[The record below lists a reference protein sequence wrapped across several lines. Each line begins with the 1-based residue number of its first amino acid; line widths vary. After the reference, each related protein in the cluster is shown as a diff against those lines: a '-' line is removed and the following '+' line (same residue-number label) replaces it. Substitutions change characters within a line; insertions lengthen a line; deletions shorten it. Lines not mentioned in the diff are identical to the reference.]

1 MQTVFTIATWQ
12 NITPSQ
18 AFKLRDWTL
27 ANRTT
32 ILDDSSTHPGL
43 RFAFTMHEIALDL
56 LILLGGVWLV
66 AVTLRPLGLPTIMGE
81 LIVGVL
87 LGPAVFGWI
96 QPGELIQLLAEI
108 GIFFLMFHAG
118 VETQPLEFFQALKR
132 SMGVAV
138 VGAIVPFTVSF
149 SVALLFGLSMVGAT
163 FVALTMTATA
173 VVITLKSLKD
183 LGLANTRVARVIVA
197 SCVIDD
203 LLTLIFFGLVIGV
216 LSGGEFEPMIL
227 LITLGKVLGFVAVAV
242 VLGKYVYPR
251 LSLPFRSEG
260 GKGFTFVLVMA
271 LALGLFAEAIGLHI
285 ILGAYLAGLFFEEK
299 VAHPNLVRIVKDR
312 AYGIAYS
319 FLGPIF
325 FISLGFSITFD
336 ISLSTIGFI
345 LVLTAVVI
353 VGQILSAG
361 GMALRMGMPKLEALT
376 VGVGMCGR
384 AEIAFILASLALAQ
398 GAIDKP
404 VFSALIFTA
413 FVLNLFT
420 PLALKGCAIL
430 LEGKAMPQADAL
442 SGLVQ
447 IDTFGAPLVDERY
460 DGKLRHEL
468 PRVEDAVVIY
478 GYGPE
483 VATLMEELEGRGIA
497 TVIIEEDEASARRL
511 HARGVSVVQAS
522 IAEGD
527 LDLRPLLKARALV
540 ANGDDEYNATLALSA
555 RELGFEGPI
564 VALIDNPNRRAPL
577 QLAGATAAFT
587 PTHVLAAA
595 VAVRASAQIGP
606 RITGVQPLGNL
617 LEVVE
622 VRVHDESS
630 LAHKTLAEA
639 GIHTQTGVHI
649 VGQWS
654 EGMLT
659 SAPAADEP
667 LQPGMILIGAGSP
680 DSINRLS
687 EIARPIKKE
696 GRIVVAGYGDVGSKL
711 VEMLTDA
718 GEDVCVIDTREMPN
732 VDVVGDVLDSS
743 VLERAG
749 LADARVV
756 ILAGENDSATLL
768 AATVVRDFAPEVP
781 IIACA
786 MLEENVNRLQQG
798 GADFALSV
806 SQVAGQLLA
815 HHILG
820 KMVSQQA
827 HIKLVKHPAAQL
839 AGHHP
844 FESGIDETNQCR
856 IVAVERNGEI
866 IMDLPATFVLAADDD
881 IYVCGTVDALNQ
893 FYDSFQQDQSSSVPA
908 AI

>member
-1 MQTVFTIATWQ
+1 
-12 NITPSQ
+12 
-18 AFKLRDWTL
+18 
-27 ANRTT
+27 
-32 ILDDSSTHPGL
+32 
-43 RFAFTMHEIALDL
+43 MHEIALDL

-81 LIVGVL
+81 LIVGVV
-87 LGPAVFGWI
+87 LGPAVLGWI

-132 SMGVAV
+132 SLGVAI
-138 VGAIVPFTVSF
+138 VGAIVPFTASF
-149 SVALLFGLSMVGAT
+149 GIALLFGLDLVGAT
-163 FVALTMTATA
+163 FVGLTMTATA

-183 LGLANTRVARVIVA
+183 LGLANTQVARVIIA

-227 LITLGKVLGFVAVAV
+227 LVTAAKVLGFVAVAV
-242 VLGKYVYPR
+242 VMGKYVYPR
-251 LSLPFRSEG
+251 LTLPFRSEG

-336 ISLSTIGFI
+336 ISLSTVGFI
-345 LVLTAVVI
+345 LVLTTVVI
-353 VGQILSAG
+353 IGQILSAG
-361 GMALRMGMPKLEALT
+361 SMALRMGLPRLEALT

-384 AEIAFILASLALAQ
+384 AEIAFILAALALAQ

-430 LEGKAMPQADAL
+430 LEGKAVPQADAL
-442 SGLVQ
+442 SGLIQ

-460 DGKLRHEL
+460 DGKLLHEL

-483 VATLMEELEGRGIA
+483 VASLMEELDGRGIE
-497 TVIIEEDEASARRL
+497 TLVIEEDEVTARRL

-522 IAEGD
+522 VAEGD
-527 LDLRPLLKARALV
+527 LDLRPLVKARALV

-555 RELGFEGPI
+555 RELGFGGPI

-622 VRVHDESS
+622 VRIHDESS
-630 LAHKTLAEA
+630 LAHKTLAES
-639 GIHTQTGVHI
+639 GVHSQTGVHI
-649 VGQWS
+649 VGQWTD
-654 EGMLT
+654 GMLT
-659 SAPAADEP
+659 AAPAADEP
-667 LQPGMILIGAGSP
+667 LQPGMILIGAGSS
-680 DSINRLS
+680 DSIKRLS

-718 GEDVCVIDTREMPN
+718 EEDVCVIDTREIPN

-768 AATVVRDFAPEVP
+768 AATVVRDFAPDVP

-786 MLEENVNRLQQG
+786 ALEENVARLQQG

-820 KMVSQQA
+820 KMVSRQA

-844 FESGIDETNQCR
+844 LESSIDESRQCR
-856 IVAVERNGEI
+856 IVAVERDGEVM
-866 IMDLPATFVLAADDD
+866 MDFAATFVLVADDD
-881 IYVCGTVDALNQ
+881 IYVCGTVEALNR
-893 FYDSFQQDQSSSVPA
+893 FYDSFQQGEPSMIPA
-908 AI
+908 TT

>member
-1 MQTVFTIATWQ
+1 
-12 NITPSQ
+12 
-18 AFKLRDWTL
+18 
-27 ANRTT
+27 
-32 ILDDSSTHPGL
+32 
-43 RFAFTMHEIALDL
+43 MHEIALDL

-81 LIVGVL
+81 LIVGVV
-87 LGPAVFGWI
+87 LGPAVLGWI

-132 SMGVAV
+132 SLGVAI
-138 VGAIVPFTVSF
+138 VGAIVPFSVSF
-149 SVALLFGLSMVGAT
+149 GVALLFGLDMIGAT
-163 FVALTMTATA
+163 FVGLTMTATA

-183 LGLANTRVARVIVA
+183 LGLANTRVARIIVA

-227 LITLGKVLGFVAVAV
+227 LITLGKVLGFIAVAIV
-242 VLGKYVYPR
+242 IGRYVYPR
-251 LSLPFRSEG
+251 LNLPFRSEG

-336 ISLSTIGFI
+336 ISTSGVGFI
-345 LVLTAVVI
+345 LLLTAAVI

-361 GMALRMGMPKLEALT
+361 GMALRMGLPKNEALT

-384 AEIAFILASLALAQ
+384 AEIAFILASLALTQ

-404 VFSALIFTA
+404 AFSALIFTA
-413 FVLNLFT
+413 FLLNLFT

-430 LEGKAMPQADAL
+430 LEGKALPQKDAL

-447 IDTFGAPLVDERY
+447 IDTFGAPLVEERY
-460 DGKLRHEL
+460 EGKLLHEL
-468 PRVEDAVVIY
+468 PNVENTVVIY

-483 VATLMEELEGRGIA
+483 VASLMEELEGRGLS
-497 TVIIEEDEASARRL
+497 TLVIDEDESVARRL
-511 HARGVSVVQAS
+511 QARGVSVVHAS

-527 LDLRPLLKARALV
+527 LDLRPLVDAKALV

-555 RELGFEGPI
+555 RELGFSGPI

-622 VRVHDESS
+622 VRVHDESL
-630 LAHKTLAEA
+630 LAHKTLSES
-639 GIHTQTGVHI
+639 GVHTQTGVHI
-649 VGQWS
+649 VGQWAQ
-654 EGMLT
+654 GMLT
-659 SAPAADEP
+659 SAPAVDEP

-680 DSINRLS
+680 DSIKRLS

-696 GRIVVAGYGDVGSKL
+696 GRIVVAGCGDVGSKL

-718 GEDVCVIDTREMPN
+718 GEDVCVIDDRELPS
-732 VDVVGDVLDSS
+732 VDIVGDVLDSS
-743 VLERAG
+743 VLEKAG
-749 LADARVV
+749 LADARVI

-768 AATVVRDFAPEVP
+768 AATVVRDFAPDIP

-786 MLEENVNRLQQG
+786 ALEENVTRLQQG

-827 HIKLVKHPAAQL
+827 HIKLAKHPAAQL

-856 IVAVERNGEI
+856 IVAVERAGEV
-866 IMDLPATFVLAADDD
+866 IMEIPPTFILDADDD
-881 IYVCGTVDALNQ
+881 IYVCGTVDALNR
-893 FYDSFQQDQSSSVPA
+893 FYDSFQQDDPSLVPA
-908 AI
+908 TT

>member
-1 MQTVFTIATWQ
+1 
-12 NITPSQ
+12 
-18 AFKLRDWTL
+18 
-27 ANRTT
+27 
-32 ILDDSSTHPGL
+32 
-43 RFAFTMHEIALDL
+43 MHEIALDL

-81 LIVGVL
+81 LIVGVV
-87 LGPAVFGWI
+87 LGPAVLGWI

-138 VGAIVPFTVSF
+138 VGAIVPFTASF
-149 SVALLFGLSMVGAT
+149 GVALLFGLSVVGAT
-163 FVALTMTATA
+163 FVGLTMTATA

-203 LLTLIFFGLVIGV
+203 LLTLIFFGLLIGV
-216 LSGGEFEPMIL
+216 LAGGEFEPAIL
-227 LITLGKVLGFVAVAV
+227 LVTLGKVLGFITVAVI
-242 VLGKYVYPR
+242 LGKYVYPR

-336 ISLSTIGFI
+336 ISLSTVGFI
-345 LVLTAVVI
+345 LALTTVVI

-376 VGVGMCGR
+376 VGIGMCGR
-384 AEIAFILASLALAQ
+384 AEIAFILAALALAQ

-420 PLALKGCAIL
+420 PMALKGCAIL
-430 LEGKAMPQADAL
+430 LEGKAMPQEDAL

-460 DGKLRHEL
+460 EGNLRHEL
-468 PRVEDAVVIY
+468 PGVDDTVVIY

-483 VATLMEELEGRGIA
+483 VASLMEELDGRGIA
-497 TVIIEEDEASARRL
+497 VLVIEEDEALARRL

-522 IAEGD
+522 VVEGD
-527 LDLRPLLKARALV
+527 LDLRPLVNARALV
-540 ANGDDEYNATLALSA
+540 ANGDDEYNASLALSA
-555 RELGFEGPI
+555 RELGFNGPI

-595 VAVRASAQIGP
+595 VAVRASAQISP
-606 RITGVQPLGNL
+606 RIAGVQPLGNL

-622 VRVHDESS
+622 VRIHDASP
-630 LAHKTLAEA
+630 LAQKTLAES

-649 VGQWS
+649 VGQWAK
-654 EGMLT
+654 GMLT
-659 SAPAADEP
+659 SAPAANQP
-667 LQPGMILIGAGSP
+667 LQPGTILIGAGSP
-680 DSINRLS
+680 DSIKRLS
-687 EIARPIKKE
+687 EIAHPIKKE

-711 VEMLTDA
+711 AEMLSDA
-718 GEDVCVIDTREMPN
+718 GEDVCVIDNREIQN
-732 VDVVGDVLDSS
+732 VDVVGDLLDSS

-768 AATVVRDFAPEVP
+768 AATVVRDFAPDIP

-786 MLEENVNRLQQG
+786 ALEENVKRLQLG

-827 HIKLVKHPAAQL
+827 HIKLVKHPVAQL
-839 AGHHP
+839 AGCHP
-844 FESGIDETNQCR
+844 SDSGIDESRQCR
-856 IVAVERNGEI
+856 IVAVERKGEV
-866 IMDLPATFVLAADDD
+866 IMDFDTSFTLAAEDD

-893 FYDSFQQDQSSSVPA
+893 FYDSFQQGES
-908 AI
+908 

>member
-1 MQTVFTIATWQ
+1 
-12 NITPSQ
+12 
-18 AFKLRDWTL
+18 
-27 ANRTT
+27 
-32 ILDDSSTHPGL
+32 
-43 RFAFTMHEIALDL
+43 MHEIALDL

-81 LIVGVL
+81 LIVGVV
-87 LGPAVFGWI
+87 LGPAVLGWI
-96 QPGELIQLLAEI
+96 QPGELLQLLAEI

-149 SVALLFGLSMVGAT
+149 GVALLFGMNLVGAT
-163 FVALTMTATA
+163 FVGLTMTATA

-183 LGLANTRVARVIVA
+183 LGLANTRVARIIVA

-216 LSGGEFEPMIL
+216 LSGGEFEPSIL
-227 LITLGKVLGFVAVAV
+227 LVTLLKVLGFVAVAV
-242 VLGKYVYPR
+242 VIGKYVYPR
-251 LSLPFRSEG
+251 LTLPFRSEG

-271 LALGLFAEAIGLHI
+271 IALGLFAEAIGLHI

-336 ISLSTIGFI
+336 ISLATVGFI
-345 LVLTAVVI
+345 ALLTVAVI

-361 GMALRMGMPKLEALT
+361 GMALRLGLPRLEALT

-384 AEIAFILASLALAQ
+384 AEIAFILAALALSQ
-398 GAIDKP
+398 GAIDKSA
-404 VFSALIFTA
+404 FSALIFTA
-413 FVLNLFT
+413 FILNLFT
-420 PLALKGCAIL
+420 PLALKGCAVL
-430 LEGKAMPQADAL
+430 LEGKAVPQEDAT
-442 SGLVQ
+442 SGIVQ
-447 IDTFGAPLVDERY
+447 IDIFGAPLVEERY
-460 DGKLRHEL
+460 EGKLRHQL
-468 PRVEDAVVIY
+468 PNLEDTVVIY

-483 VATLMEELEGRGIA
+483 VASLMDELHSRGMA
-497 TVIIEEDEASARRL
+497 SLVIEEDETVARRL
-511 HARGVSVVQAS
+511 HARGERAVHAS
-522 IAEGD
+522 ISEGD
-527 LDLRPLLKARALV
+527 LDLRPLVKARALV
-540 ANGDDEYNATLALSA
+540 ANGDDEYNALLATSV
-555 RELGFEGPI
+555 RELGFSGPI
-564 VALIDNPNRRAPL
+564 VALIDNPKRRAPL

-595 VAVRASAQIGP
+595 VAARASARIGP

-622 VRVHDESS
+622 VRVHDQSP
-630 LAHKTLAEA
+630 LANKTLEESGMYAS
-639 GIHTQTGVHI
+639 TGVHV
-649 VGQWS
+649 VGQW
-654 EGMLT
+654 LNDT
-659 SAPAADEP
+659 LAAAPAADEV
-667 LQPGMILIGAGSP
+667 LQPGTILVATGSP
-680 DSINRLS
+680 DSIKRLS
-687 EIARPIKKE
+687 EIARPIRKD

-718 GEDVCVIDTREMPN
+718 EEDVCVIDRNALPN
-732 VDVVGDVLDSS
+732 VDIVGDVLDTS

-749 LADARVV
+749 LDDARVV

-768 AATVVRDFAPEVP
+768 AAAVVRDYAPDIP

-786 MLEENVNRLQQG
+786 ALEDNVSRLQHG
-798 GADFALSV
+798 GADFALSI

-820 KMVSQQA
+820 VMVSQQA
-827 HIKLVKHPAAQL
+827 HIKLIKRSAAQF
-839 AGHHP
+839 AGYHP
-844 FESGIDETNQCR
+844 LRAELDVENQCS
-856 IVAVERNGEI
+856 IVAVERAGEMV
-866 IMDLPATFVLAADDD
+866 MDFPPEFRLEDADQ
-881 IYVCGTVDALNQ
+881 IYVCGTIEALNR
-893 FYDSFQQDQSSSVPA
+893 FYDNYQQGEQPLVTAPV
-908 AI
+908 